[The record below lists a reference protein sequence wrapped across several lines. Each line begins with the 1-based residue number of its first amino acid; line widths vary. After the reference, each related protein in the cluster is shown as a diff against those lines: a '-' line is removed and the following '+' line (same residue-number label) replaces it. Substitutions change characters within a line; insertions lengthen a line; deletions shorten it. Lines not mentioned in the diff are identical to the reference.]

1 MRRSTAE
8 SLSAATR
15 EIEDVTAD
23 ALTLATRVVD
33 GRVRVAGQV
42 FQEAR
47 TYLFHDRSALS
58 VAEDGPD
65 TIIVV
70 SACAPR
76 LIEH

>member
-1 MRRSTAE
+1 MPNSTAE

-15 EIEDVTAD
+15 AVEDVVAD
-23 ALTLATRVVD
+23 ALALATRVVD

-42 FQEAR
+42 FPEAR
-47 TYLFHDRSALS
+47 TYLFLDRSALS

-65 TIIVV
+65 TVMVV
-70 SACAPR
+70 SASAPR